1 MKIVNNNITLSI
13 QKSGKSVFDW
23 NISQFLPDDDEAASL
38 FTIVIDKEITQQE
51 KKKRT
56 ATATGI
62 YGSFFKFCSHYLPL
76 MFQVDGFCYLQT
88 HQL

>member
-1 MKIVNNNITLSI
+1 MKIVKQVPL
-13 QKSGKSVFDW
+13 VFRCFDW

-56 ATATGI
+56 AAATGI
-62 YGSFFKFCSHYLPL
+62 CSSFVQFCSHYLCFL
-76 MFQVDGFCYLQT
+76 F
-88 HQL
+88 